1 MPGIRF
7 VAPEEENCWTFWFIR
22 KPQPRDPKFRKTP
35 TKQVAQRSVK
45 TRERKRRG

>member
-7 VAPEEENCWTFWFIR
+7 VAPEEENCWTFWFAR

-35 TKQVAQRSVK
+35 TKQIT
-45 TRERKRRG
+45 TRTTKKRVPKRRG